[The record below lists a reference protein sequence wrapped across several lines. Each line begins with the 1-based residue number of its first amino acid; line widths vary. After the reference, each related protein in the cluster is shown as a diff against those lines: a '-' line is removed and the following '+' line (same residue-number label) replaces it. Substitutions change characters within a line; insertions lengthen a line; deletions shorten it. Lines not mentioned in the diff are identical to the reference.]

1 VLADVYVELIVP
13 SVFDEP
19 CPLAFQFQVTKFLA
33 LWFKEPSPKV
43 KPSLSKLFIKVA
55 SVPSASALFEFN
67 SFVTPLTE
75 SVKTCSVAPL
85 LPLIQVK
92 SGEKSNEDIDF
103 IRIALYPEHI
113 NEVIK
118 YSNKLIGYGYKLYLN
133 LIAVTSYET
142 GEIIKLLS
150 RLNESIDFSGLS
162 IVDTYGALTEEK
174 LLNIMPIF
182 EEIVDNKKEIGL
194 HLHEN
199 LNRSSLLYN
208 LFIKNT
214 SKDNLIIDCS
224 LGGMGRVPGNFPT
237 EVCANLMNSDFNKDY
252 LIDELAQTASAEIQL
267 FQEVNKWGYLPIYAT
282 SAILNIDRSY
292 PEYFEKKGL
301 SDKKNINAQE
311 IIANNLSARKF
322 SENIAN
328 SAISILN
335 DKKRH
340 IWFWWYYCRY
350 QQTKNQYFN

>member
-1 VLADVYVELIVP
+1 MKQAKILDCTLRDGAHINKGLFGRDRSKRILAGLSNSGIEYVELGNI
-13 SVFDEP
+13 EP
-19 CPLAFQFQVTKFLA
+19 KSS
-33 LWFKEPSPKV
+33 KEGSTY
-43 KPSLSKLFIKVA
+43 
-55 SVPSASALFEFN
+55 FN
-67 SFVTPLTE
+67 SVDHAVDFF
-75 SVKTCSVAPL
+75 SFKKDKTKNLQLGLMTRTDRCELSN
-85 LPLIQVK
+85 I
-92 SGEKSNEDIDF
+92 KSNEDIDF

-214 SKDNLIIDCS
+214 SKNNLIIDCS

-340 IWFWWYYCRY
+340 I
-350 QQTKNQYFN
+350 

>member
-1 VLADVYVELIVP
+1 MKQAKILDCTLRDGAHINKGLFGRDRSKRILAGLSNSGIEYVELGNI
-13 SVFDEP
+13 EP
-19 CPLAFQFQVTKFLA
+19 K
-33 LWFKEPSPKV
+33 
-43 KPSLSKLFIKVA
+43 LSKEG
-55 SVPSASALFEFN
+55 STYFN
-67 SFVTPLTE
+67 SVDHAVDFFSLKKD
-75 SVKTCSVAPL
+75 KTKNLQLGLMTRTDRCELSNIKP
-85 LPLIQVK
+85 
-92 SGEKSNEDIDF
+92 NEDIDF

-113 NEVIK
+113 SEVIK

-142 GEIIKLLS
+142 EEIKKLLS

-162 IVDTYGALTEEK
+162 IVDTYGALTEER

-182 EEIVDNKKEIGL
+182 EEIGDKKKEIGL

-214 SKDNLIIDCS
+214 SKENLIIDCS

-252 LIDELAQTASAEIQL
+252 LIDELAQTASAEIQS

-301 SDKKNINAQE
+301 SDKKNIDAQE
-311 IIANNLSARKF
+311 IIANNLSAKKF

-328 SAISILN
+328 NAISILN

-340 IWFWWYYCRY
+340 I
-350 QQTKNQYFN
+350 